1 MGYSSN
7 YKLFKLY
14 NDLYTILLLFFLSF
28 YNVDSKSIQK
38 FKNEDL
44 FDFEQYNKLFDLVND
59 KTLNL
64 QKDLLEKL
72 KSSFQI
78 IRSLF
83 LQDVR
88 SNGSVYFE
96 TLLANLTPE
105 KDNKQF
111 EVGFHLNYLI

>member
-7 YKLFKLY
+7 YKLFRLY
-14 NDLYTILLLFFLSF
+14 KDLFNHIIIIIKSF

-44 FDFEQYNKLFDLVND
+44 FDFDQYNKLFDLVND

-64 QKDLLEKL
+64 QKDLLEKF

-96 TLLANLTPE
+96 TLLSNLTPE
-105 KDNKQF
+105 KDNKQL
-111 EVGFHLNYLI
+111 EVGSHLNY